1 MANETFAPGTI
12 SAFSFPEQQAY
23 PVTPAAPAAPAVPT
37 EPVSPFEKYL
47 MALENLQPAV
57 DMFPGSYQEPSAP
70 AFTPMSA
77 PAAVQSFTPM
87 DTTAAV
93 PASASTQSGSGQ
105 SAANLSLPQTLNQE
119 QLNPSAEQLSTDSTT
134 TIFDPNT
141 GLFIEA
147 ILNPDFVEPRVV
159 PNPPRINLPDIP
171 PGMLAPVMDYDQWK
185 WFDRYIR
192 KPDKPST
199 TNPPK
204 EDENV
209 KYLTEQEV
217 KDSIGDQTPTPGV
230 PPGPDIGRLPP
241 ERIPTFGSSSVV
253 RPRPSGMIPNLNL
266 SEFPKYPGIVRKP
279 GSVIPFNMPTEVP
292 VPGRRPAELLAPGY
306 FQDVNYDPDEILA
319 AAMRVIRG
327 RGAGR
332 SLM

>member
-1 MANETFAPGTI
+1 MPNEKFSPGTI

-23 PVTPAAPAAPAVPT
+23 PVTPAAPAVPAVPT
-37 EPVSPFEKYL
+37 DPVSPFEKYL

-77 PAAVQSFTPM
+77 PAAVQSFTP
-87 DTTAAV
+87 TASTAAV
-93 PASASTQSGSGQ
+93 PASASAQSGSGQ

-119 QLNPSAEQLSTDSTT
+119 QLNPSAEQLSTSAT
-134 TIFDPNT
+134 TIMDPNT

-147 ILNPDFVEPRVV
+147 IPNPDFVEPRVY
-159 PNPPRINLPDIP
+159 PNPPRIGRPEIP
-171 PGMLAPVMDYDQWK
+171 PGMLDPVMDYDLWR
-185 WFDRYIR
+185 WVDRYIR

-230 PPGPDIGRLPP
+230 PPGPDIGKLPP
-241 ERIPTFGSSSVV
+241 ERIPTSGSSSVV
-253 RPRPSGMIPNLNL
+253 RPRPSVLTPNMSLT
-266 SEFPKYPGIVRKP
+266 EPQKYTGIVRKP

-292 VPGRRPAELLAPGY
+292 VPGRRSAELLAPGY
-306 FQDVNYDPDEILA
+306 FQDINYDPDEILA

-332 SLM
+332 SLMD

>member
-1 MANETFAPGTI
+1 MANEKFSPGTI

-23 PVTPAAPAAPAVPT
+23 PVTPAAPAVPAVPT
-37 EPVSPFEKYL
+37 DPVSPFEKYL

-77 PAAVQSFTPM
+77 PAAVQSFTP
-87 DTTAAV
+87 TASTAAV
-93 PASASTQSGSGQ
+93 PASASAQSGSGQ

-119 QLNPSAEQLSTDSTT
+119 QLNPSAEQLSTSAT
-134 TIFDPNT
+134 TIMDPNT

-147 ILNPDFVEPRVV
+147 IPNPDFVEPRVY
-159 PNPPRINLPDIP
+159 PNPPRIGRPEIP
-171 PGMLAPVMDYDQWK
+171 PGMLDPVMDYDLWR
-185 WFDRYIR
+185 WVDRYIR

-230 PPGPDIGRLPP
+230 PPGPDIGKLPP
-241 ERIPTFGSSSVV
+241 ERIPTSGSSSVV
-253 RPRPSGMIPNLNL
+253 RPRTSVLTPNMSLT
-266 SEFPKYPGIVRKP
+266 EPQKYTGIVRKP

-332 SLM
+332 SLMD